1 MKNDKFHIYLDDD
14 EYRQVVQCLISLK
27 NALIEQGR
35 YTDAVDEVLI
45 KFTKARKKKIAV
57 QYLSLIH
64 ILLHSSF
71 ITPWTASWWED
82 MWEIMRWRRWEA
94 PARS

>member
-35 YTDAVDEVLI
+35 YTD
-45 KFTKARKKKIAV
+45 
-57 QYLSLIH
+57 Q
-64 ILLHSSF
+64 
-71 ITPWTASWWED
+71 
-82 MWEIMRWRRWEA
+82 
-94 PARS
+94 

>member
-57 QYLSLIH
+57 QYISLSERIKLSH
-64 ILLHSSF
+64 ILTAISPNSIYLRKTHHSKAQEVC
-71 ITPWTASWWED
+71 P
-82 MWEIMRWRRWEA
+82 MM
-94 PARS
+94 

>member
-35 YTDAVDEVLI
+35 SKVRRLFC
-45 KFTKARKKKIAV
+45 KRKGIRA
-57 QYLSLIH
+57 
-64 ILLHSSF
+64 
-71 ITPWTASWWED
+71 
-82 MWEIMRWRRWEA
+82 
-94 PARS
+94 